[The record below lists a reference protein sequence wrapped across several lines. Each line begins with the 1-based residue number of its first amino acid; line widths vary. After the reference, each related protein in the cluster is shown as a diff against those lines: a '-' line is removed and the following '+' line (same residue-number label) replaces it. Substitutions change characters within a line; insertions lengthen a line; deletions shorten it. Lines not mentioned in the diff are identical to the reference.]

1 MPNPIGKFKIQTV
14 AEMTGVPASTLRTWE
29 QRYGFPSP
37 DRTAS
42 AYRMYG
48 QADIDRIARVRE
60 LCDSG
65 LGPGE
70 AVQQVLVEEAAEAAG
85 ALRERPL
92 GNASEGSGSI
102 EKLEVPGPLGDAAD
116 LAEALHGAIEAFDP
130 GRVQALVRSALLLG
144 SHAQAFEQWIWPAW
158 RRVGER
164 WLAGELGHHHERL
177 AAELLGQAVRDM
189 LRLSQPPAP
198 APWAVLGCFVDE
210 DDPGPA
216 LGAALALQGM
226 GLRAQLLGPRTRAA
240 VIREAARALSAEVV
254 GLSVTE
260 AVSARGA
267 RELVDDYAAAIGQR
281 RWFVTGPGVESIATV
296 VESAGGRVATSA
308 AQLRALVG

>member
-1 MPNPIGKFKIQTV
+1 MPNPSGKFKIQTV

-42 AYRMYG
+42 AYRMYS
-48 QADIDRIARVRE
+48 QADIERIGRVRE
-60 LCDSG
+60 LCDKG
-65 LGPGE
+65 LGPAE
-70 AVQQVLVEEAAEAAG
+70 AVQQVLEDESADAGLGGAAAIRGG
-85 ALRERPL
+85 AEQ
-92 GNASEGSGSI
+92 AVVS
-102 EKLEVPGPLGDAAD
+102 LGDATG
-116 LAEALHGAIEAFDP
+116 LAEALYEAIEAFDP
-130 GRVQALVRSALLLG
+130 VRTQALVRSALLVG

-164 WLAGELGHHHERL
+164 WLAGELGRHHERL

-216 LGAALALQGM
+216 LGAALALQGA
-226 GLRAQLLGPRTRAA
+226 GLRAQMLGPRTRAA
-240 VIREAARALSAEVV
+240 VIRETARALSAEIV

-260 AVSARGA
+260 AVPSRGA
-267 RELVDDYAAAIGQR
+267 RDLVDDYAAAIGPR
-281 RWFVTGPGVESIATV
+281 RWFVTGPGVESIAAM
-296 VESAGGRVATSA
+296 VESAGGRVAATTG
-308 AQLRALVG
+308 QVRALLG

>member
-1 MPNPIGKFKIQTV
+1 MPNSSVKFKIQTV

-42 AYRMYG
+42 AYRMYS
-48 QADIDRIARVRE
+48 QVDIDRIARVRE
-60 LCDSG
+60 LCDG
-65 LGPGE
+65 GMGPAE
-70 AVQQVLVEEAAEAAG
+70 AVQQVLEEESAEALVPAPGTIMKKVVAPPEEAPV
-85 ALRERPL
+85 L
-92 GNASEGSGSI
+92 
-102 EKLEVPGPLGDAAD
+102 LGDATGLAD
-116 LAEALHGAIEAFDP
+116 ALYEAIEAFDP
-130 GRVQALVRSALLLG
+130 VRTQALVRSALLLG

-164 WLAGELGHHHERL
+164 WLAGELGPHHERL
-177 AAELLGQAVRDM
+177 AAELLGQAARDM
-189 LRLSQPPAP
+189 LRLSQPSAP

-216 LGAALALQGM
+216 LGAALALQGA

-240 VIREAARALSAEVV
+240 VIREAARALSAEIV

-267 RELVDDYAAAIGQR
+267 RDLVDDYAAAIGER
-281 RWFVTGPGVESIATV
+281 RWFVTGPGIESIAAM
-296 VESAGGRVATSA
+296 VEGAGGKVAASA
-308 AQLRALVG
+308 AEIRALVR

>member
-1 MPNPIGKFKIQTV
+1 MSNPTGKFKIQTV

-42 AYRMYG
+42 AYRMYS
-48 QADIDRIARVRE
+48 QSDIDQIARVRE
-60 LCDSG
+60 LCDDG
-65 LGPGE
+65 MGPAE
-70 AVQQVLVEEAAEAAG
+70 AVQQVLESGPAG
-85 ALRERPL
+85 AAPVD
-92 GNASEGSGSI
+92 APV
-102 EKLEVPGPLGDAAD
+102 VPGDARG
-116 LAEALHGAIEAFDP
+116 LAEALHEAIEAFDP
-130 GRVQALVRSALLLG
+130 LRTQALVRSALLLG

-164 WLAGELGHHHERL
+164 WLAGELGRHHERL
-177 AAELLGQAVRDM
+177 AAELLGQATRDM
-189 LRLSQPPAP
+189 LRLSQPLAP

-216 LGAALALQGM
+216 LGAALALQGA
-226 GLRAQLLGPRTRAA
+226 GLRAQFLGPRTRAA
-240 VIREAARALSAEVV
+240 VIREAARALGAEVV

-267 RELVDDYAAAIGQR
+267 RDLVDDYAAAIGQR
-281 RWFVTGPGVESIATV
+281 RWFVTGPGVDSVAAS
-296 VESAGGRVATSA
+296 VEGAGGRVARSTA
-308 AQLRALVG
+308 EIRALLG

>member
-1 MPNPIGKFKIQTV
+1 MTNPSGKFKIQTV

-42 AYRMYG
+42 AYRMYS
-48 QADIDRIARVRE
+48 QTDIDRIGRVRE
-60 LCDSG
+60 LCDRG
-65 LGPGE
+65 LGPAE
-70 AVQQVLVEEAAEAAG
+70 AVQQVLEDESAEASPAGAGVGAGTIEEAAV
-85 ALRERPL
+85 R
-92 GNASEGSGSI
+92 
-102 EKLEVPGPLGDAAD
+102 LGDAAG
-116 LAEALHGAIEAFDP
+116 LSEALFEAIEAFDP
-130 GRVQALVRSALLLG
+130 VRTQALVRSALLVG

-164 WLAGELGHHHERL
+164 WLAGELGRHHERL
-177 AAELLGQAVRDM
+177 AAEVLGQAVRDM

-198 APWAVLGCFVDE
+198 APWAVLGCFADE

-216 LGAALALQGM
+216 LGAALALQGA

-240 VIREAARALSAEVV
+240 VIREAARALSAEIV

-260 AVSARGA
+260 AVSSRGA
-267 RELVDDYAAAIGQR
+267 RDLVDDYAAAIGER
-281 RWFVTGPGVESIATV
+281 RWFVTGPGVESIAAV
-296 VESAGGRVATSA
+296 VEGAGGRVATSA
-308 AQLRALVG
+308 AQIRALVG

>member
-1 MPNPIGKFKIQTV
+1 MPNPTGKFKIQTV

-42 AYRMYG
+42 AYRMYSQG
-48 QADIDRIARVRE
+48 DIDRIARVRE
-60 LCDSG
+60 LCDGG
-65 LGPGE
+65 LGPAE
-70 AVQQVLVEEAAEAAG
+70 AVQQVLEHELAAAAVDEA
-85 ALRERPL
+85 P
-92 GNASEGSGSI
+92 
-102 EKLEVPGPLGDAAD
+102 VPLGDATG
-116 LAEALHGAIEAFDP
+116 LAQALYEAIEAFDP
-130 GRVQALVRSALLLG
+130 VRTQALVRSALLVG
-144 SHAQAFEQWIWPAW
+144 SHTQAFEQWIWPAW

-164 WLAGELGHHHERL
+164 WLAGELGLHHERL

-216 LGAALALQGM
+216 LGAALALQGA
-226 GLRAQLLGPRTRAA
+226 GLRSQLLGPRTRAA
-240 VIREAARALSAEVV
+240 VIREAARALSAEIV

-260 AVSARGA
+260 AVSARAA
-267 RELVDDYAAAIGQR
+267 RDLVDDYAAAIGER
-281 RWFVTGPGVESIATV
+281 RWFVTGPGVESVAAM
-296 VESAGGRVATSA
+296 VESAGGRVAASA
-308 AQLRALVG
+308 AQIRALVE

>member
-1 MPNPIGKFKIQTV
+1 VPNPSGKFKIQTV

-42 AYRMYG
+42 AYRMYS
-48 QADIDRIARVRE
+48 QVDIERIGRVRE
-60 LCDSG
+60 LCDKG
-65 LGPGE
+65 LGPAE
-70 AVQQVLVEEAAEAAG
+70 AVQQVLEDESAEVGLGGMALAVEEAVV
-85 ALRERPL
+85 
-92 GNASEGSGSI
+92 S
-102 EKLEVPGPLGDAAD
+102 LGDATG
-116 LAEALHGAIEAFDP
+116 LAEALHEAIEAFDP
-130 GRVQALVRSALLLG
+130 VRTQALVRSALLVG

-164 WLAGELGHHHERL
+164 WLAGELGRHHERL

-189 LRLSQPPAP
+189 LRLSQPSAP

-216 LGAALALQGM
+216 LGAALALQGA
-226 GLRAQLLGPRTRAA
+226 GLRAQVLGPRTRAA
-240 VIREAARALSAEVV
+240 VVREAARALSAEIV

-260 AVSARGA
+260 AVPSRGA
-267 RELVDDYAAAIGQR
+267 RDLVDDYAAAIGPR
-281 RWFVTGPGVESIATV
+281 RWFVTGPGVESIAAM
-296 VESAGGRVATSA
+296 VESAGGRVAASMG
-308 AQLRALVG
+308 QVRALLG

>member
-1 MPNPIGKFKIQTV
+1 VPNPSGKFKIQTV

-42 AYRMYG
+42 AYRMYS
-48 QADIDRIARVRE
+48 QADIERIGRVRE
-60 LCDSG
+60 LCDKG
-65 LGPGE
+65 LGPAE
-70 AVQQVLVEEAAEAAG
+70 AVQQVLEDESAEVGLGGMALAVEEAVV
-85 ALRERPL
+85 
-92 GNASEGSGSI
+92 S
-102 EKLEVPGPLGDAAD
+102 LGDATG
-116 LAEALHGAIEAFDP
+116 LAEALHEAIEAFDP
-130 GRVQALVRSALLLG
+130 VRTQALVRSALLVA

-164 WLAGELGHHHERL
+164 WLAGELGRHHERL

-216 LGAALALQGM
+216 LGAALALQGA
-226 GLRAQLLGPRTRAA
+226 GLRAQVLGPRTRAA
-240 VIREAARALSAEVV
+240 VVREAARALSAEIV

-260 AVSARGA
+260 AVPPRGA
-267 RELVDDYAAAIGQR
+267 RDLVDDYAAAIGPR
-281 RWFVTGPGVESIATV
+281 RWFVTGPGVESIAAM
-296 VESAGGRVATSA
+296 VESAGGRVAASMG
-308 AQLRALVG
+308 QVRALLG

>member
-1 MPNPIGKFKIQTV
+1 MPSPSGRFKIQTV

-42 AYRMYG
+42 AYRMYS

-60 LCDSG
+60 LCDG
-65 LGPGE
+65 GMGPAE
-70 AVQQVLVEEAAEAAG
+70 AVQQVLEEESAG
-85 ALRERPL
+85 AMAAAP
-92 GNASEGSGSI
+92 GAM
-102 EKLEVPGPLGDAAD
+102 KMVPGEAPAALGDATG
-116 LAEALHGAIEAFDP
+116 LAEALYEAIEAFDP
-130 GRVQALVRSALLLG
+130 VRTQAQVRSALLLG

-164 WLAGELGHHHERL
+164 WLAGELGRHHERL

-189 LRLSQPPAP
+189 LRLSQPSAP
-198 APWAVLGCFVDE
+198 APWAVLGCFADE

-216 LGAALALQGM
+216 LGAALALQGA
-226 GLRAQLLGPRTRAA
+226 GLRAQVLGPRTRAA
-240 VIREAARALSAEVV
+240 VIRDAARALAAEIV

-260 AVSARGA
+260 PVSPRGA
-267 RELVDDYAAAIGQR
+267 RDLVDDYAAAIGDR
-281 RWFVTGPGVESIATV
+281 RWFVTGPGVESIAAM
-296 VESAGGRVATSA
+296 VEGAGGRVATSA
-308 AQLRALVG
+308 AEIRALVG

>member
-1 MPNPIGKFKIQTV
+1 VPNPSGKFKIQTV

-42 AYRMYG
+42 AYRMYS
-48 QADIDRIARVRE
+48 QADIERIGRVRE
-60 LCDSG
+60 LCDKG
-65 LGPGE
+65 LGPAE
-70 AVQQVLVEEAAEAAG
+70 AVQQVLEDESAEVGLGGMALAVEEAVV
-85 ALRERPL
+85 
-92 GNASEGSGSI
+92 S
-102 EKLEVPGPLGDAAD
+102 LGDATG
-116 LAEALHGAIEAFDP
+116 LAEALHEAIEAFDP
-130 GRVQALVRSALLLG
+130 VRTQALVRSALLVG

-164 WLAGELGHHHERL
+164 WLAGELGRHHERL

-189 LRLSQPPAP
+189 LRLSQPSAP

-216 LGAALALQGM
+216 LGAALALQGA
-226 GLRAQLLGPRTRAA
+226 GLRAQVLGPRTRAA
-240 VIREAARALSAEVV
+240 VVREAARALSAEIV

-260 AVSARGA
+260 AVPSRGA
-267 RELVDDYAAAIGQR
+267 RDLVDDYAAAIGPR
-281 RWFVTGPGVESIATV
+281 RWFVTGPGVESIAAM
-296 VESAGGRVATSA
+296 VESAGGRVAASMG
-308 AQLRALVG
+308 QVRALLG

>member
-1 MPNPIGKFKIQTV
+1 VPNPSGKFKIQTV

-42 AYRMYG
+42 AYRMYS
-48 QADIDRIARVRE
+48 QVDIERIGRVRE
-60 LCDSG
+60 LCDKG
-65 LGPGE
+65 LGPAE
-70 AVQQVLVEEAAEAAG
+70 AVQQVLEDESAGVGLDGAAIAVEEAVV
-85 ALRERPL
+85 
-92 GNASEGSGSI
+92 S
-102 EKLEVPGPLGDAAD
+102 LGDATG
-116 LAEALHGAIEAFDP
+116 LAEALHEAIEAFDP
-130 GRVQALVRSALLLG
+130 VRTQALVRAALLVG

-164 WLAGELGHHHERL
+164 WLAGELGRHHERL

-198 APWAVLGCFVDE
+198 APWAVLGCVVDE

-216 LGAALALQGM
+216 LGAALALQGA
-226 GLRAQLLGPRTRAA
+226 GLRAQMLGPRTRAA
-240 VIREAARALSAEVV
+240 VIREAARALSAEIV

-260 AVSARGA
+260 AVPSRGA
-267 RELVDDYAAAIGQR
+267 RDLVDDYAAAIGPR
-281 RWFVTGPGVESIATV
+281 RWFVTGPGVESIAAM
-296 VESAGGRVATSA
+296 VESAGGRVAASMG
-308 AQLRALVG
+308 QIRALLG

>member
-1 MPNPIGKFKIQTV
+1 MPNPTGKFKIQTV

-42 AYRMYG
+42 AYRMYS
-48 QADIDRIARVRE
+48 QSDIDRIARIRE
-60 LCDSG
+60 LCDAG
-65 LGPGE
+65 LGPAEAVEQVLEREPGE
-70 AVQQVLVEEAAEAAG
+70 AGAVPMEEAVV
-85 ALRERPL
+85 PV
-92 GNASEGSGSI
+92 GSATG
-102 EKLEVPGPLGDAAD
+102 
-116 LAEALHGAIEAFDP
+116 LAEALHEAIEAFDP
-130 GRVQALVRSALLLG
+130 VRTQALVRSALLLG
-144 SHAQAFEQWIWPAW
+144 SHVQAFEQWIWPAW

-164 WLAGELGHHHERL
+164 WLAGELGRHHERL

-216 LGAALALQGM
+216 LGAALALQSA

-240 VIREAARALSAEVV
+240 VIREATRALSAEIV

-267 RELVDDYAAAIGQR
+267 RDLVDDYAAAIGER
-281 RWFVTGPGVESIATV
+281 RWFVTGPGVESIAAV
-296 VESAGGRVATSA
+296 VESSGGRVATSA
-308 AQLRALVG
+308 AQIRALVG

>member
-42 AYRMYG
+42 AYRMYS
-48 QADIDRIARVRE
+48 QSDIDQIARVRE
-60 LCDSG
+60 LCDEG
-65 LGPGE
+65 MGPAE
-70 AVQQVLVEEAAEAAG
+70 AVQQVLEGGPTGAAPDDAA
-85 ALRERPL
+85 
-92 GNASEGSGSI
+92 
-102 EKLEVPGPLGDAAD
+102 VVLGDASG
-116 LAEALHGAIEAFDP
+116 LAEALHEAIEAFDP
-130 GRVQALVRSALLLG
+130 LRTQALVRSALLLG

-177 AAELLGQAVRDM
+177 AAELLGQATRDM

-210 DDPGPA
+210 DDSGPA
-216 LGAALALQGM
+216 LGAALALQGA
-226 GLRAQLLGPRTRAA
+226 GLRAQFLGPRTRAA
-240 VIREAARALSAEVV
+240 VIREAARALSAEIV

-260 AVSARGA
+260 AVAARGA
-267 RELVDDYAAAIGQR
+267 RDLIDDYAAALGER
-281 RWFVTGPGVESIATV
+281 RWFVTGPGVESVAAM
-296 VESAGGRVATSA
+296 VEGAGGHVARSTA
-308 AQLRALVG
+308 EIRARLG

>member
-1 MPNPIGKFKIQTV
+1 VPNPSGKFKIQTV

-42 AYRMYG
+42 AYRMYS
-48 QADIDRIARVRE
+48 QADIERIGRVRE
-60 LCDSG
+60 LCDKG
-65 LGPGE
+65 LGPAE
-70 AVQQVLVEEAAEAAG
+70 AVQQVLEDESAEVGLGGMALAVEEAVV
-85 ALRERPL
+85 
-92 GNASEGSGSI
+92 S
-102 EKLEVPGPLGDAAD
+102 LGDATG
-116 LAEALHGAIEAFDP
+116 LAEALHEAIEAFDP
-130 GRVQALVRSALLLG
+130 VRTQALVRSALLVA

-164 WLAGELGHHHERL
+164 WLAGELGRHHERL

-189 LRLSQPPAP
+189 LRLSQPSAP

-216 LGAALALQGM
+216 LGAALALQGA
-226 GLRAQLLGPRTRAA
+226 GLRAQVLGPRTRAA
-240 VIREAARALSAEVV
+240 VVREAARALSAEIV

-260 AVSARGA
+260 AVPSRGA
-267 RELVDDYAAAIGQR
+267 RDLVDDYAAAIGPR
-281 RWFVTGPGVESIATV
+281 RWFVTGPGVESIAAM
-296 VESAGGRVATSA
+296 VESAGGRVAASMG
-308 AQLRALVG
+308 QVRALLG

>member
-1 MPNPIGKFKIQTV
+1 MTNPRGKFKIQSV

-42 AYRMYG
+42 AYRLYS
-48 QADIDRIARVRE
+48 QSDIDRIARVRE
-60 LCDSG
+60 LCDTG
-65 LGPGE
+65 LGPAE
-70 AVQQVLVEEAAEAAG
+70 AVQQVLEGESATAAAEDEA
-85 ALRERPL
+85 P
-92 GNASEGSGSI
+92 
-102 EKLEVPGPLGDAAD
+102 VHLGDSTG
-116 LAEALHGAIEAFDP
+116 LAEALYDAIEAFDP
-130 GRVQALVRSALLLG
+130 VRTQALVRSALLVG

-164 WLAGELGHHHERL
+164 WLAGELGRHHERL
-177 AAELLGQAVRDM
+177 AAELLGQATRDM
-189 LRLSQPPAP
+189 VRLSQPPAP
-198 APWAVLGCFVDE
+198 APWAVLGCFVDQ

-216 LGAALALQGM
+216 LGAALALQGA
-226 GLRAQLLGPRTRAA
+226 GLRAQMLGPRTRAA
-240 VIREAARALSAEVV
+240 VIREAARALSAEIV

-267 RELVDDYAAAIGQR
+267 RDLVDDYAAAIGER
-281 RWFVTGPGVESIATV
+281 RWFVTGPGVESIAAM

-308 AQLRALVG
+308 TQIRALVG